1 MLRVAVFS
9 LSSFI
14 YNVHKYINKS
24 LKGDKQ
30 ISEDH
35 NFGEM
40 VLKRAD
46 AYLKRR
52 QCLTSEGYVFD
63 RIAYRM
69 AQFLSRQVD
78 VIREK

>member
-1 MLRVAVFS
+1 
-9 LSSFI
+9 
-14 YNVHKYINKS
+14 
-24 LKGDKQ
+24 
-30 ISEDH
+30 
-35 NFGEM
+35 M